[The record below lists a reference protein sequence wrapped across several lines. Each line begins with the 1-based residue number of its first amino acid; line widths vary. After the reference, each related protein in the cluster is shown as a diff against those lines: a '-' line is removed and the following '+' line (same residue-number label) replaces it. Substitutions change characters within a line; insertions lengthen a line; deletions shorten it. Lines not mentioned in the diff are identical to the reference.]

1 MTGRSD
7 DYYKQ
12 EEYVP
17 VIIMGSLS
25 VAAAVMQFIYCSR
38 KFISKGCRPCRFTDS
53 ALVENILLEVIVTD
67 LSAITVLECK
77 SIELN

>member
-17 VIIMGSLS
+17 VIIMESLF
-25 VAAAVMQFIYCSR
+25 VAAAVVQFIDFSR
-38 KFISKGCRPCRFTDS
+38 KFISKGCRLCR
-53 ALVENILLEVIVTD
+53 
-67 LSAITVLECK
+67 
-77 SIELN
+77 